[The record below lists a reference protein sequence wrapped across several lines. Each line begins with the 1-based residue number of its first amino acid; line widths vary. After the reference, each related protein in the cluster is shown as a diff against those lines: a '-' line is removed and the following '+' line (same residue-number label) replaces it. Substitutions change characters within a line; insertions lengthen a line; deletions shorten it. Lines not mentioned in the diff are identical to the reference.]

1 MAVLSSK
8 LLAPLLLLADDPVPN
23 VISQFTC
30 RYFIFSLIL
39 LFLNLLVILFFSIIL
54 LQVRLSLAA
63 LLHSDAG
70 RSLEGGS
77 EVLAR

>member
-1 MAVLSSK
+1 MVVLSSK

-30 RYFIFSLIL
+30 YYFIFSLI
-39 LFLNLLVILFFSIIL
+39 IR
-54 LQVRLSLAA
+54 QVRLSLAA
-63 LLHSDAG
+63 LLHSDVG
-70 RSLEGGS
+70 RSLEGGF

>member
-30 RYFIFSLIL
+30 CYFICSLIL
-39 LFLNLLVILFFSIIL
+39 L

>member
-30 RYFIFSLIL
+30 CYFIFTLIFLQMRLFSQCNLSIYLL
-39 LFLNLLVILFFSIIL
+39 LFYFYTY
-54 LQVRLSLAA
+54 LSANAA
-63 LLHSDAG
+63 LFPM
-70 RSLEGGS
+70 
-77 EVLAR
+77 

>member
-23 VISQFTC
+23 VISRFNC
-30 RYFIFSLIL
+30 CYFIFSQCNLSIYLLLIY
-39 LFLNLLVILFFSIIL
+39 FSLIL

-63 LLHSDAG
+63 LLHSDAD

>member
-8 LLAPLLLLADDPVPN
+8 LLAPLLLLAVDPVPN

-30 RYFIFSLIL
+30 YCFIFSQ
-39 LFLNLLVILFFSIIL
+39 IL

-70 RSLEGGS
+70 RSMEGGS